1 MAYFVTPSCHYQQ
14 RQEGYACDGLAAL
27 RAAHRRKTAEREAFV
42 PNSSTMAFLEGVVA
56 LKKYTTPRDSVLVP
70 DHMDVIEGGARRISI
85 WYYAPRGGRHFQV
98 LTSWRG
104 RVREGVWSRELRH
117 DVALRDLPKQI
128 RDRLDRAAQ
137 KEHEEEAA
145 NGSAA

>member
-1 MAYFVTPSCHYQQ
+1 MAYFVTPSCRYQQ
-14 RQEGYACDGLAAL
+14 RQEGYACNGLAAL

-42 PNSSTMAFLEGVVA
+42 PNQSTMAFLEGVVA
-56 LKKYTTPRDSVLVP
+56 LKKYTTPGDSVLVP
-70 DHMDVIEGGARRISI
+70 DHMDVIKGGARRISI
-85 WYYAPRGGRHFQV
+85 WYYAPPGGRHFQV

-128 RDRLDRAAQ
+128 RDRLRAAEIER
-137 KEHEEEAA
+137 KEGMAEEVAA
-145 NGSAA
+145 